1 MSVGCDPGVFP
12 LFLQIFFQ
20 IDMVFFRYDP
30 VNLPEMAFDLL
41 IQLLVI
47 IADRLI
53 PHKRI
58 LVGIGFNFCAIQ
70 KVILQL
76 NILFVDQEPYNFIK
90 DVFYE
95 IFHFQPQSYEDKGGS
110 RWAEPIAEVSRR
122 HRRGVFLLEEERRKG
137 QTETIATKNPSV
149 IKAMAEKAGKS
160 ET

>member
-1 MSVGCDPGVFP
+1 
-12 LFLQIFFQ
+12 
-20 IDMVFFRYDP
+20 MVFFRYDP

-110 RWAEPIAEVSRR
+110 R
-122 HRRGVFLLEEERRKG
+122 
-137 QTETIATKNPSV
+137 
-149 IKAMAEKAGKS
+149 
-160 ET
+160 